1 MNKAQLI
8 DAMAEKAGLSK
19 ADSKKALDAFIESVS
34 ESLKTGD
41 RIGLVGFGSFS
52 VSERGERTGI
62 NPRTKE
68 SIVIP
73 AKKVVKFK
81 AGAELAEVIK

>member
-8 DAMAEKAGLSK
+8 DGMAEKAGLSK
-19 ADSKKALDAFIESVS
+19 ADSKKALEAFIATVS
-34 ESLKTGD
+34 DALKAGD

-62 NPRTKE
+62 NPRTKA
-68 SIVIP
+68 SITIP

-81 AGAELAEVIK
+81 PGAELDEIVK